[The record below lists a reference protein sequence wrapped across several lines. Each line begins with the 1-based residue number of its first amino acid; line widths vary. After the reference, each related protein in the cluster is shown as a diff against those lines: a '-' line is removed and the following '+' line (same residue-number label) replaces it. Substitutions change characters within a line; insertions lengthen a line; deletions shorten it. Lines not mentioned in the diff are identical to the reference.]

1 MENEIDEIDKIVE
14 DIYNNY
20 NNNRVLE
27 AFKILNKLFN
37 NIINNPDEEK
47 FKIFKKSNIN
57 LQLKVLIIKECLEI
71 LESLGYTEID
81 EDKLIFKG
89 DIKRL
94 KYATYVMTKKINI
107 INEKIEKQKKEE
119 EEKKQEEIRKEF
131 EEKSKIL
138 MEQKMER
145 ERLRQQCLNDRK
157 EVAQNMK
164 PKNSVATNLKFGA
177 KEVKVEF
184 QCSGGGGR

>member
-1 MENEIDEIDKIVE
+1 MENEKDEIDKKVE

>member
-1 MENEIDEIDKIVE
+1 MESDSDEIDRIVE

-20 NNNRVLE
+20 NGKRVLE

-37 NIINNPDEEK
+37 NIINDPEEEK

-57 LQLKVLIIKECLEI
+57 LQLKVLIIKECLDM
-71 LESLGYTEID
+71 LKVLGYTELD
-81 EDKLIFKG
+81 EERLIFKG
-89 DIKRL
+89 SIKRL
-94 KYATYVMTKKINI
+94 KYATYSMTKI
-107 INEKIEKQKKEE
+107 IFKIEEALEKQQKEE

-131 EEKSKIL
+131 EEKSKKL
-138 MEQKMER
+138 MEEKMER

-164 PKNSVATNLKFGA
+164 PKSSVANDLKFGA

-184 QCSGGGGR
+184 TCSGGGGR

>member
-1 MENEIDEIDKIVE
+1 MENEKDEIDKKVE
-14 DIYNNY
+14 GIYNNY

>member
-71 LESLGYTEID
+71 LKSLGYIESD

>member
-20 NNNRVLE
+20 NSNRVLE

-71 LESLGYTEID
+71 LKSLGYTESD

-89 DIKRL
+89 AIKRL

>member
-1 MENEIDEIDKIVE
+1 MESDSDEIDRIVE

-20 NNNRVLE
+20 NGKRVLE

-37 NIINNPDEEK
+37 NIINDPEEEK

-57 LQLKVLIIKECLEI
+57 LQLKVLIIKECLDI
-71 LESLGYTEID
+71 LKVLGYTELD
-81 EDKLIFKG
+81 EERLIFKG
-89 DIKRL
+89 SIKRL
-94 KYATYVMTKKINI
+94 KYATYSMTKI
-107 INEKIEKQKKEE
+107 IFKIEEALEKQQKEE

-131 EEKSKIL
+131 EAKSKKL
-138 MEQKMER
+138 MEEKMER

-164 PKNSVATNLKFGA
+164 PKSSVANDLKFGA

-184 QCSGGGGR
+184 TCSGGGGR

>member
-71 LESLGYTEID
+71 LKSLGYTESD

-107 INEKIEKQKKEE
+107 INDIIEKQKKEE

>member
-71 LESLGYTEID
+71 LKSLGYTESD

-107 INEKIEKQKKEE
+107 INEKIEKQKKE
-119 EEKKQEEIRKEF
+119 
-131 EEKSKIL
+131 
-138 MEQKMER
+138 
-145 ERLRQQCLNDRK
+145 
-157 EVAQNMK
+157 
-164 PKNSVATNLKFGA
+164 
-177 KEVKVEF
+177 
-184 QCSGGGGR
+184 